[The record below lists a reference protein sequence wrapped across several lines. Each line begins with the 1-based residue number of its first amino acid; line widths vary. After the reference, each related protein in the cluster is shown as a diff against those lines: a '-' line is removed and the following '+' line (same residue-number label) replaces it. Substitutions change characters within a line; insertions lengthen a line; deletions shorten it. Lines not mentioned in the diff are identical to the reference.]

1 MAKKMMSVQSLYEQ
15 DILLWVEDT
24 VAKLRSHDFEHL
36 DLDNLIEE
44 VEALG
49 IAQRRELLSRL
60 TRLLEHLLKRLYV
73 PSPQD
78 YNGWER
84 TIREQRRQLQFAL
97 EDTPSLQTLWEQSF
111 ERAWQAALK
120 ELLEEYPQVAF
131 PDQWPYSRQA
141 DPILNEKFWQTENE

>member
-1 MAKKMMSVQSLYEQ
+1 MAKAVRSQSLYEQ

-24 VAKLRSHDFEHL
+24 VTKLRSHDFEHL
-36 DLDNLIEE
+36 DPENLIEE

-49 IAQRRELLSRL
+49 ISQRRELLSRL
-60 TRLLEHLLKRLYV
+60 TRLLEHFLKRLYV

-97 EDTPSLQTLWEQSF
+97 EDAPSLQAIWEPSF
-111 ERAWQAALK
+111 DRAWDAALK
-120 ELLEEYPQVAF
+120 ELLEEYPKIAF
-131 PDQWPYSRQA
+131 PTQWPYSRQVE
-141 DPILNEKFWQTENE
+141 PILNEKFWDIENE